1 MLRARLAELRL
12 LPKNN
17 PRNLPKIKTMRQLDK
32 STLAQT
38 FKFDCDRFLRLK
50 LATPEEGGRLEITND
65 DLEKY
70 RPGIKLVRE
79 EGVRWET
86 EKYQDLIDLSP
97 VNTIAFRLKN
107 EIDRRFG
114 RRIFDKISEAEF
126 FDFLRQ
132 DAPPELIIQPKFI
145 APQNI
150 TPALAEAY
158 RLYNLEPVSVIPD
171 ILWIKKRQ
179 SDTPLINAE
188 DSVEYEI
195 HVIDV
200 KMTAEPNLRHFAEV
214 TFYTLALVA
223 ALKEQKLD
231 DRFAVSAEG
240 LIFPGSHD
248 ANAFRNLYHNLA
260 AKGSTD
266 ALADALNQTLI
277 AVPHEVYQAHVRQFF
292 EDRLLRVLAQEIE
305 ETEWHV
311 CPKSQTCDYIG
322 FCQQKAQYQ
331 DHLSRV
337 AWLTH
342 GQARTLRDNG
352 IRTTKELAEH
362 IRRNSTN
369 WQAALNTNHQLR
381 AEQAVWLARTEAL
394 QTNSVQIAEG
404 RKSALMPAW
413 ADMNIYLTVH
423 SDPGLGIAFAMG
435 AKKVYFPPNRN
446 QGDPPQTET
455 QTFIVDRVDAMN
467 TDSERE
473 RLVEVIECVSNWL
486 EEVSAYNQNAPRD
499 KKLKAHIFFW
509 DGLEIKQLKRM
520 IERHLEHPS
529 VVEKVELLLRLFPPD
544 NSLPDPEM
552 FKSQPGTIVKE
563 VFRTLFGLPV
573 PFDYTLLEVANSF
586 YPTRKKDGTIF
597 KFDLP
602 YGFKSELSK
611 DVFALTDQIPFERAY
626 ELWQNHVMLK
636 HFNPLH
642 PNDSRRWQKYTRVEI
657 YNGLQNAVKVRL
669 DALSEVVARL
679 RRHHKDKLVLR
690 KSAFSAAPPRRI
702 QLPQESRQLV
712 AFTKLNLV
720 ADEIKNRQA
729 RALPVEEREARFI
742 SIRGLKI
749 VAGEAVDRA
758 VSEVRREKPEKANRE
773 MWAMT
778 FSTASRDAKIRE
790 GDFMLAL
797 TNEDSDLDL
806 DLSLS
811 QQMFQQ
817 TGIEFSRLE
826 DLLEHEN
833 LERKQARWRLS
844 SFLNVEIVKLD
855 SIAEP
860 PFLILAPS
868 NIARFRFAEK
878 IGLIDLSRPMILD
891 PIFNDFDEG
900 ERTETAMRLIGG
912 TTPKQTRKANAKKA
926 TPS

>member
-1 MLRARLAELRL
+1 M
-12 LPKNN
+12 
-17 PRNLPKIKTMRQLDK
+17 
-32 STLAQT
+32 
-38 FKFDCDRFLRLK
+38 
-50 LATPEEGGRLEITND
+50 
-65 DLEKY
+65 
-70 RPGIKLVRE
+70 V
-79 EGVRWET
+79 
-86 EKYQDLIDLSP
+86 DLSP
-97 VNTIAFRLKN
+97 PNTIVFRLEN
-107 EIDRRFG
+107 IVDPRFG
-114 RRIFDKISEAEF
+114 RHLFDKIPETEF
-126 FDFLRQ
+126 FDILRQ
-132 DAPPELIIQPKFI
+132 EKLPSIIFQPEFI
-145 APQNI
+145 APRKI
-150 TPALAEAY
+150 TPALETAY
-158 RLYNLEPVSVIPD
+158 RLHDLATVRVRPD
-171 ILWIKKRQ
+171 ILWIRKSQ
-179 SDTPLINAE
+179 ADTPLINAKG
-188 DSVEYEI
+188 SVEYEI

-214 TFYTLALVA
+214 TFYTLALVS
-223 ALKEQKLD
+223 ALEEQKLD
-231 DRFAVSAEG
+231 DRFAISGEG

-248 ANAFRNLYHNLA
+248 ANEFRNLYKDLA
-260 AKGSTD
+260 AKGSSD
-266 ALADALNQTLI
+266 VLADAFNQTLI
-277 AVPHEVYQAHVRQFF
+277 AVPHEVYQAHIRQFF

-311 CPKSQTCDYIG
+311 CHKSQTCDYMG
-322 FCQQKAQYQ
+322 FCQQNAKTQ
-331 DHLSRV
+331 DHLSRL

-342 GQARTLRDNG
+342 GQAHTLRDNG
-352 IRTTKELAEH
+352 IGTTKELAEH
-362 IRRNSTN
+362 IRQNSTN

-381 AEQAVWLARTEAL
+381 AEQAVWLARAEAL

-413 ADMNIYLTVH
+413 SDMNIYLTVH
-423 SDPGLGIAFAMG
+423 SDPGSGIAFAMG
-435 AKKVYFPPNRN
+435 AKKIYFPPNRN
-446 QGDPPQTET
+446 QGYPPQTDF

-473 RLVEVIECVSNWL
+473 RLVEIIECVSNWL
-486 EEVSAYNQNAPRD
+486 EEVSAYNQTAPRD
-499 KKLKAHIFFW
+499 KKSKAHIFFW

-586 YPTRKKDGTIF
+586 YPSRKKDGAIY

-636 HFNPLH
+636 HFNPIY
-642 PNDSRRWQKYTRVEI
+642 PNDSHRWQKYTRVEI

-669 DALSEVVARL
+669 DALSEVVERL
-679 RRHHKDKLVLR
+679 RRHHKNKLVLR
-690 KSAFSAAPPRRI
+690 KSAFSAAPPRQI

-742 SIRGLKI
+742 SIRGLEI
-749 VAGEAVDRA
+749 AAGAEFDRA
-758 VSEVRREKPEKANRE
+758 VAEIRREKPEKANRE

-778 FSTASRDAKIRE
+778 FSPASRDAKIRE

-797 TNEDSDLDL
+797 TNENSDLDL
-806 DLSLS
+806 DLPL
-811 QQMFQQ
+811 FHQ
-817 TGIEFSRLE
+817 TGIEPLQLE
-826 DLLEHEN
+826 DLLESEN
-833 LERKQARWRLS
+833 LERTQAYWHLS
-844 SFLNVEIVKLD
+844 SFLNIEIVKLD
-855 SIAEP
+855 SFAEP

-868 NIARFRFAEK
+868 NIANFRFAEK

-891 PIFNDFDEG
+891 PIFNDFREG
-900 ERTETAMRLIGG
+900 KRTETVMRLIGG
-912 TTPKQTRKANAKKA
+912 TPPKQTRKPNAKKA
-926 TPS
+926 TAY